1 LKVSDKKV
9 SDKKVSDMKVKVS
22 GRKLKFPFFCKFFG
36 KNEFLPK
43 VSETLTF
50 SDFYRDS
57 QSKPATNIT
66 RLSTMMMMKTVNA
79 AALLLMSTAVQ
90 DSYGWASPNHDSVIH
105 CKHQHPPLW
114 SSVHTT
120 SFKDDMKRAVTS
132 VAIAATL
139 VATPLMMHA
148 PPAHALSKQD
158 VEEIVNKSIDI
169 QNNKFEMLN
178 NKIEMLNN
186 KFEMLNNK
194 IDAQANSYFW
204 VPIISGA
211 TSTAIALA
219 GTQTMNKGIKKDIA
233 ELKEKQSAETKKSA
247 QDGVLTGAAMVVL
260 FSLVP
265 IILQV
270 LSINFTCDTS
280 TR

>member
-1 LKVSDKKV
+1 MKVSDKKV
-9 SDKKVSDMKVKVS
+9 KVSFFLQIF
-22 GRKLKFPFFCKFFG
+22 RKERISAKSFRNFDIFR
-36 KNEFLPK
+36 FLPGLAVK
-43 VSETLTF
+43 
-50 SDFYRDS
+50 
-57 QSKPATNIT
+57 KPATNIT
-66 RLSTMMMMKTVNA
+66 RLSTMMMMMKTVNA

-90 DSYGWASPNHDSVIH
+90 DSYGWASPNNDSVIH

-120 SFKDDMKRAVTS
+120 SFKDDMKKAVTS

-178 NKIEMLNN
+178 NKI
-186 KFEMLNNK
+186 
-194 IDAQANSYFW
+194 DAQANSYFW

-219 GTQTMNKGIKKDIA
+219 GTQTMNKGITKDIA

-270 LSINFTCDTS
+270 LSINFTFDTS